1 VAAVAAVVVVVLA
14 ASGDSTPKAGDSFAG
29 ALLPP
34 GVRAPGFDLRDQDG
48 HAIRMSAFRGR
59 PAIVTFLYTHC
70 KETCP
75 IQAQQV
81 KGALNELG
89 HDVPALAISVDPA
102 RDTPASARHF
112 LLEQRMTGRM
122 DFVLGSRAQLRPV
135 WKGYAIQPQTA
146 SEEHLARI
154 VLVDKKGI
162 QRIGFP
168 LGQTTPERLAHDVR
182 LLERE

>member
-1 VAAVAAVVVVVLA
+1 
-14 ASGDSTPKAGDSFAG
+14 
-29 ALLPP
+29 
-34 GVRAPGFDLRDQDG
+34 
-48 HAIRMSAFRGR
+48 
-59 PAIVTFLYTHC
+59 
-70 KETCP
+70 
-75 IQAQQV
+75 
-81 KGALNELG
+81 
-89 HDVPALAISVDPA
+89 
-102 RDTPASARHF
+102 
-112 LLEQRMTGRM
+112 MTGRM